1 MSMSFLINVTKDD
14 LKIFRIAMFGGMV
27 FGALLTVTI
36 PGSQKLTFIQFQIMC
51 TILLFL
57 SLLFKS
63 KKIV

>member
-1 MSMSFLINVTKDD
+1 MSMQFLINVTKED
-14 LKIFRIAMFGGMV
+14 LKIFRIVMFGGMV
-27 FGALLTVTI
+27 FGALLTITI
-36 PGSQKLTFIQFQIMC
+36 PGQQKIIFIQFQLMC